1 LLFNRYREV
10 TDRCLELGAK
20 MDSLANEEGAELRR
34 LLEEQAWLSKTIA
47 RQAKGTLEQVSQS
60 LGRIESWI
68 NEALA
73 KAEKALDDSGIPSDI
88 FALEDVIVNAVSL
101 RDKAK
106 SLVSDEGMEG
116 LNTAGQ
122 VHTYSNSDVCSGG
135 AEIRIDLSE
144 NHEDHEDH
152 EDHEEIEKEIEGA
165 AKEVAVACPDPQ
177 VSPYPMTYKLPP
189 DLVGS
194 LEKKLSPEKLPKLPN
209 SVPGV
214 NAVEVETTSSKKERK
229 RGKKKKK

>member
-1 LLFNRYREV
+1 MIFLLFNRYREV

-47 RQAKGTLEQVSQS
+47 RQAKGTLEQVGQS

-88 FALEDVIVNAVSL
+88 FALEDVIVDAVSL

-122 VHTYSNSDVCSGG
+122 VLTYSNSDVCSGG

-144 NHEDHEDH
+144 NHEDHV
-152 EDHEEIEKEIEGA
+152 EIEKEIEDA
-165 AKEVAVACPDPQ
+165 AKEVAVASPDPQ

-194 LEKKLSPEKLPKLPN
+194 LEKKLFPEKLPKLPN

-214 NAVEVETTSSKKERK
+214 NAVEVETPSSKKERK